1 LVACQSRVIDN
12 ARSIFRAKNLGGVRE
27 KILEL
32 LFGNDIGGI
41 LEKDGKDLENL
52 GSQGRG

>member
-1 LVACQSRVIDN
+1 
-12 ARSIFRAKNLGGVRE
+12 LGGVRE